1 MGKREKKPKKNK
13 TWGKLKNQSSMI
25 SSIQG
30 RRELEGNLGNKK
42 LDRYFFGVKW
52 IIFNWGGNYFYN

>member
-1 MGKREKKPKKNK
+1 
-13 TWGKLKNQSSMI
+13 MI